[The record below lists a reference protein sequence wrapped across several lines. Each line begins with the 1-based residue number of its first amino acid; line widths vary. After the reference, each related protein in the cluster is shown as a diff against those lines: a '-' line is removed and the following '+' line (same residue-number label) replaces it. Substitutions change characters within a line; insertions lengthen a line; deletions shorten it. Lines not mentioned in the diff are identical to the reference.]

1 MVWFVLKIFKSFS
14 CAIRKSRPAAQSAAA
29 SGCFA
34 HNGRSALYSFVCP
47 VSGVRAPR
55 IRFIRTCAPLNFRNI
70 FRVAFLLSCHI
81 FDCDGLSDACLAGC
95 PCRFC
100 FISNSDIISQ
110 NQEFV
115 NVFLR
120 KICDYF
126 LTQLYD
132 CVNFVSLSSA
142 AYLIVTL
149 LICIC
154 KHYFGFFEKIFKM
167 FFETFLDANHTDFSS
182 TKQKERCPC
191 RSLIIGKLQRSFM

>member
-1 MVWFVLKIFKSFS
+1 MQLIFWRPFLNDW
-14 CAIRKSRPAAQSAAA
+14 SRS
-29 SGCFA
+29 S
-34 HNGRSALYSFVCP
+34 
-47 VSGVRAPR
+47 
-55 IRFIRTCAPLNFRNI
+55 FRNI

-110 NQEFV
+110 NQKIV
-115 NVFLR
+115 NIFFR

-182 TKQKERCPC
+182 TKQKERWPC
-191 RSLIIGKLQRSFM
+191 RWLIIGRVQRSFYVIQ